1 MKRYLWCLLVLM
13 VVSVLSSQTTMYAL
27 FSDIDRETMAIGSAI
42 ISLFVTAIQQL
53 LSKQSVKEW
62 VIAHRYEIVFIE
74 GVLGIVLAIVI
85 LVFGINEKTLVA
97 RWIINNTFFQM
108 LYIFMSFIVEKMK
121 EERGDGASFSV
132 EQERFMAIGQS
143 IGHVFT
149 VVAVMTLG
157 DDLDVDTIIYVH
169 GFLSCIENIGLWLW
183 MRSHD
188 KEYGSMVA
196 NK

>member
-1 MKRYLWCLLVLM
+1 MKQYLWCLLILM
-13 VVSVLSSQTTMYAL
+13 VVSVLCSQTTMYAL
-27 FSDIDRETMAIGSAI
+27 FSGMDRETMAIGSAV
-42 ISLFVTAIQQL
+42 ISLFVTATQQL

-143 IGHVFT
+143 VGHVFT
-149 VVAVMTLG
+149 VVAIMTFG
-157 DDLDVDTIIYVH
+157 DGLDVDTIIYVF

-183 MRSHD
+183 MKSHD
-188 KEYGSMVA
+188 KEYGSMIA

>member
-1 MKRYLWCLLVLM
+1 MKQYLWCLLILM
-13 VVSVLSSQTTMYAL
+13 IVSVLSNQTTMYAL
-27 FSDIDRETMAIGSAI
+27 FSDIDRLTMAVGFAV
-42 ISLFVTAIQQL
+42 ISLFVTATQQL

-62 VIAHRYEIVFIE
+62 VITHRYKIVFIE
-74 GVLGIVLAIVI
+74 GALGIVLAIAM
-85 LVFGINEKTLVA
+85 LVFGINETTLVA

-108 LYIFMSFIVEKMK
+108 LCIFISFIVEKMK

-132 EQERFMAIGQS
+132 EQERFMAIGGS
-143 IGHVFT
+143 MGHVIT

-157 DDLDVDTIIYVH
+157 DDLDVDTIIYVY

-183 MRSHD
+183 MKSHD

-196 NK
+196 DK